1 MIPDFFKIAANL
13 KVTPRQGWIKKTQ
26 IENPESVADHVF
38 VTSIMSMVLGD
49 YLKINTE
56 KIIRMGLLH
65 DLAESITGD
74 LTPDEIAKQEK
85 IDLENK
91 TIQNILSKLPADLQ
105 KNYLQLWNE
114 YVENKTIESQLLHEI
129 DKLEMA
135 LQATLYAKNFEN
147 KSFTSFLESANNA
160 IKNPELKKIFNSLLD
175 KSS

>member
-13 KVTPRQGWIKKTQ
+13 KTTPRQGWIEKTG

-38 VTSIMSMVLGD
+38 LTSLMAMILGD

-56 KIIRMGLLH
+56 KMIRMGLLH

-74 LTPDEIAKQEK
+74 LTPNQISKQEK

-91 TIQNILSKLPADLQ
+91 TIQNILVKLPEDLVE
-105 KNYLQLWNE
+105 NYLQLWNE
-114 YVENKTIESQLLHEI
+114 YVENESIESQLLHEI

-135 LQATLYAKNFEN
+135 LQATIYSKNFEN
-147 KSFTSFLESANNA
+147 KSFSSFLEYVNNDE
-160 IKNPELKKIFNSLLD
+160 KNPELKKIFN
-175 KSS
+175 